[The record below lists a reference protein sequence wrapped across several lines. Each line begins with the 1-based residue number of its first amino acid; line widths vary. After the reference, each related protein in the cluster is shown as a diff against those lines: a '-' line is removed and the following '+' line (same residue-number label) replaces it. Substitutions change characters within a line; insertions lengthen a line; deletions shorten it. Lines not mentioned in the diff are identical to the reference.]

1 MTPHL
6 KIDSRITRQLEQGPC
21 TLESLA
27 TSLNA
32 TYSWNQ
38 VFIAVDILSR
48 KGAITLLP
56 HARFQYLVSLAP
68 ASRPTSQRSMQ

>member
-56 HARFQYLVSLAP
+56 HARFQYLVSLAS